1 MSSTNDR
8 VGAASTAFAT
18 ALKCSTAFVTAP
30 LRLVRIVLVSLGGDD
45 PEVVAKASIG
55 AQITSMRMGLQV
67 ALGAAIP
74 TFGVYMVLR
83 MQFTGPVATS
93 YAMAGALMAGGIAA
107 AAETNALQRLHQ
119 MEAEREA
126 ARNGFRSR
134 IPGNGLVRRALMLLT
149 RLGMAVVGNY
159 FYASIFLAVMLAPEI
174 ATQKAEDAALHN
186 RPIVA
191 VATAFVD
198 GRLASLRGDSVTKR
212 DAYLTVLA
220 KPPAPPSDD
229 PSARLRAPIDTEI
242 TTLASQLQAARQQRD
257 AVAATLAGLRTQLS
271 CEEDGKRCGVT
282 NSTQGLSGKGPNWR
296 LINNLIRDNQ
306 VTADGLDRRITA
318 LLDERTA
325 LFTRRD
331 MMIRQVQV
339 LQDTA
344 LRASAAALEREIG
357 AARAAAT
364 AAAAAFTNAFV
375 RRAADIQ
382 QESERRGFLPP
393 EVGISS
399 DIAAMTRIEARP
411 DRGWWMGLLKWSLVM
426 MELNA
431 LLAAFFWPVRRL
443 VPVKEYIPFVIGAE
457 EAAFDAN
464 RTRASRPPLEAY
476 GPSRGPIGGHAR

>member
-1 MSSTNDR
+1 M
-8 VGAASTAFAT
+8 
-18 ALKCSTAFVTAP
+18 
-30 LRLVRIVLVSLGGDD
+30 
-45 PEVVAKASIG
+45 
-55 AQITSMRMGLQV
+55 
-67 ALGAAIP
+67 
-74 TFGVYMVLR
+74 
-83 MQFTGPVATS
+83 
-93 YAMAGALMAGGIAA
+93 
-107 AAETNALQRLHQ
+107 
-119 MEAEREA
+119 
-126 ARNGFRSR
+126 
-134 IPGNGLVRRALMLLT
+134 
-149 RLGMAVVGNY
+149 
-159 FYASIFLAVMLAPEI
+159 
-174 ATQKAEDAALHN
+174 
-186 RPIVA
+186 
-191 VATAFVD
+191 
-198 GRLASLRGDSVTKR
+198 
-212 DAYLTVLA
+212 
-220 KPPAPPSDD
+220 
-229 PSARLRAPIDTEI
+229 
-242 TTLASQLQAARQQRD
+242 
-257 AVAATLAGLRTQLS
+257 AATLAGLRTQLS
-271 CEEDGKRCGVT
+271 CEEDGKRCGDT

-357 AARAAAT
+357 AAQAAAT